1 VEERPITITLV
12 GTLLLVIGFLSL
24 YQGYLAI
31 QEGSALGEID
41 PQALGIFSAVVGLFV
56 MISALATFTGMR
68 YSWFFVAVVC
78 VVAMVNAALFFPDGL
93 VRIVLLVIV
102 LGYLAKPEVK
112 EHFGILP
119 PPSI

>member
-1 VEERPITITLV
+1 MTITLV

-31 QEGSALGEID
+31 QEGSALGDID

-56 MISALATFTGMR
+56 MLSALATFLGLR
-68 YSWFFVAVVC
+68 YSWFFVVAVC
-78 VVAMVNAALFFPDGL
+78 VVAMVNAALFFPTGL
-93 VRIVLLVIV
+93 VRIVLLAIVI
-102 LGYLAKPEVK
+102 GYLTRPMVK
-112 EHFGILP
+112 EHFGVLP

>member
-1 VEERPITITLV
+1 MEERPITVTLV
-12 GTLLLVIGFLSL
+12 GTLLLVIGFLSI

-31 QEGSALGEID
+31 QEGSALGDID
-41 PQALGIFSAVVGLFV
+41 PQALGIFSAVVGIFV
-56 MISALATFTGMR
+56 MLSALATFIGLR
-68 YSWFFVAVVC
+68 YSWFFVIAVC
-78 VVAMVNAALFFPDGL
+78 VVTMINAALFFPEGL

-102 LGYLAKPEVK
+102 IGYLTRPQLK